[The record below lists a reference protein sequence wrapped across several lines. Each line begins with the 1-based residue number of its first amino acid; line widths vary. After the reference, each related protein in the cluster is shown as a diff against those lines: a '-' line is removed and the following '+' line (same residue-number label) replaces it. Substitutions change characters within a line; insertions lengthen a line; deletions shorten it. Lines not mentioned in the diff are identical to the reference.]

1 VGHDRALVIG
11 GSLGGL
17 FAANMLRTAGW
28 DVEVFER
35 VGDDLA
41 SRGAGIGT
49 HEEMFDVMRR
59 FGVEVDER
67 VGVRPA
73 ARRCLDRD
81 GRIVREDAIPRV
93 LSSWSLFYRALKDA
107 FPHARYHF
115 GKTLAR
121 VENRA
126 DSVEAVFADGTRAEG
141 GLLVAADGIRS
152 TVRGQLMPEVQP
164 RYAGYVAWRG
174 ILHESQIEPAIRER
188 IFEHYLYC
196 LPEGEMIIAYPV
208 PGPDDDVRRGRRSY
222 NWVWY
227 HPVAE
232 RGLESLCTDANGR
245 VHALGIPPPL
255 IRPEAVAGMRALAR
269 RVFAP
274 QIAEVIERTPQPF
287 FQAIYDL
294 ESPRLVEGRV
304 ALLGDAAFVA
314 RPHVG
319 MGVTKAALD
328 AQCLADELAAAGDG
342 IAPALQRYDARQRL
356 FGTRVVARARKLGRH
371 LEAQG
376 KPREERTGD
385 ELYQDPAI
393 VMREVGARLCEIP
406 ELYELVPRTARP
418 AR

>member
-1 VGHDRALVIG
+1 MRQRRALIIG

-17 FAANMLRTAGW
+17 FAANMLRSTGW
-28 DVEVFER
+28 DVQVFER

-49 HEEMFDVMRR
+49 HDEMFAVMRR
-59 FGVEVDER
+59 IGIEVDDSFGVHPV
-67 VGVRPA
+67 
-73 ARRCLDRD
+73 ARRCLDRQ

-107 FPHARYHF
+107 LPASQYQF
-115 GKTLAR
+115 GKALVGVAQDG
-121 VENRA
+121 E
-126 DSVEAVFADGTRAEG
+126 SVTATFADGTRAQG
-141 GLLVAADGIRS
+141 DLLVAADGIRS
-152 TVRGQLMPEVQP
+152 SVRNLLMPGVEP

-174 ILHESQIEPAIRER
+174 VLHESEMEPELRER

-208 PGPDDDVRRGRRSY
+208 PGPDDDVRPGHRSY

-227 HPVAE
+227 HPVEAGDAL
-232 RGLESLCTDANGR
+232 RALCTDSSGR
-245 VHALGIPPPL
+245 VHPLGIAPPL
-255 IRPEAVAGMRALAR
+255 IRPEVIADIRGIAR
-269 RVFAP
+269 EVLAP
-274 QIAEVIERTPQPF
+274 QIAVVIERTPQPF

-294 ESPRLVEGRV
+294 ESPRLVQGRV

-328 AQCLADELAAAGDG
+328 AECLADELAAAQDDFAG
-342 IAPALQRYDARQRL
+342 ALARYDASRRL
-356 FGTRVVARARKLGRH
+356 FGARVVARARKLGIH
-371 LEAQG
+371 LEAQTTR
-376 KPREERTGD
+376 PRALRTPEE
-385 ELYQDPAI
+385 LHQDPAI

-406 ELYELVPRTARP
+406 ELFELISASPR
-418 AR
+418 